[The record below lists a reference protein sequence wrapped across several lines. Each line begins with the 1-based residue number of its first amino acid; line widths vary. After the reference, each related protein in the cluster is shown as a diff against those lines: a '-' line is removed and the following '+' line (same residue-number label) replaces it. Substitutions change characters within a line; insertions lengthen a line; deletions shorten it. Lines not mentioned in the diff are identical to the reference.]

1 MKIKLHYCDGVPP
14 FPYIYI
20 GDGVRSFL
28 FWGLVTLKSLYSSCP
43 RVCSLVLP
51 SSNPTED
58 HVALEAGVKK
68 NMPWAP
74 RQNLV
79 TLGLQVKSK
88 KSWARCNRLRSGASD

>member
-1 MKIKLHYCDGVPP
+1 MVCSKMKIKLHYCDGVPP

-68 NMPWAP
+68 NMGPKAESSDPWAP
-74 RQNLV
+74 SQ
-79 TLGLQVKSK
+79 K
-88 KSWARCNRLRSGASD
+88 